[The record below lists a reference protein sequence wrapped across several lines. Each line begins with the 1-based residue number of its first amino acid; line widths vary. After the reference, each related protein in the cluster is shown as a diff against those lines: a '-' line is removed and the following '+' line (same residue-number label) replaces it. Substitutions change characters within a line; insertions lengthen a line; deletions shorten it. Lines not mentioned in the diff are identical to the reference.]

1 MIEIIEKIIQ
11 ELEKMDPRYYDSVL
25 NFVRDSN
32 KEGCAK
38 DLELATKEFE
48 DNNSVIDC
56 LTGV

>member
-38 DLELATKEFE
+38 DLELATK
-48 DNNSVIDC
+48 I
-56 LTGV
+56 

>member
-1 MIEIIEKIIQ
+1 MIVIIEKIIQ

-48 DNNSVIDC
+48 DNSN
-56 LTGV
+56 

>member
-1 MIEIIEKIIQ
+1 MIEVIEKIIQ

-38 DLELATKEFE
+38 MIEVAHRQIRIGCSLLISPA
-48 DNNSVIDC
+48 
-56 LTGV
+56 